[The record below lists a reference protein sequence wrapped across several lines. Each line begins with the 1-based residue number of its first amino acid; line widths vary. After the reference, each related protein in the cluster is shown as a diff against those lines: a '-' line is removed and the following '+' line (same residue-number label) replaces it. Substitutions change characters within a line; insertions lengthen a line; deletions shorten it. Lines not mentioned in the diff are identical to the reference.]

1 MKKKLLNQLV
11 VMSRNTLLAMTINCI
26 FCMIVYANDVK
37 GQASLRDIEMSMSV
51 KETTITD
58 IFKLISEQT
67 GFKFTYN
74 NRIVDL
80 NKKMTLRYKQQTLF
94 DILSV
99 ISESQGLSFRR
110 INDNIH
116 VAKTPK
122 RTHRP
127 QVTDVPDAT
136 TISGV
141 IKDPDGEPLPGVSII
156 VKGTN
161 QGTITNVNGEF
172 SLEVDEGATL
182 IISFVG
188 YKTISLNVGDKT
200 TFNISLEEDVTS
212 LNEVV
217 VTATGVRRRVEIGNA
232 IARLDVSEDVK
243 VRPINN
249 VSDLL
254 QGQASGVQI
263 LGSGGSTGMGS
274 RIRIRGSNS
283 ASLSNEPV
291 IYVDGVLINNQPN
304 SISFETGG
312 QSPSRLND
320 INPEDIESIEVIKGP
335 SAATLYGSIAANGVI
350 RITTKRGKEGK
361 PRWSVFTETG
371 LVKDV
376 GNYPKN
382 YEALD
387 ANGNPGFN
395 FDAAAGTF
403 VHSTVNSFQPLNDS
417 RTSPFRTGNTFGTGL
432 SVSGGNSIL
441 TYFLSG
447 NYTDNEGV
455 LPVNNLVRKNFRGNF
470 GAQVTEKLK
479 LNLSTGY
486 TSSDLELPLNDN
498 FSLALLAQGLNGRAT
513 PDVNDGWGEFT
524 PEQLFTIDSRQIIN
538 RYTTGLEA
546 EWSAFEGFN
555 LRISGGI
562 DYTNRW
568 DWQFFPTGK
577 APDFLNYDEGAKFSN
592 RFNEYVYTF
601 DAVASYNLSLS
612 DKLSLRSSAGFQY
625 LQNLTQGT
633 LSTGLQIVAGSS
645 SIAGAANTFSDEQTI
660 EQRTTGVF
668 LEEQL
673 NINEKLFLTG
683 AIRSDRGSAFGAS
696 LDAVIYPKFSASW
709 LLSNESFFNVSNNVI
724 SSLRLRGAWGA
735 SGVQPGTNDA
745 LRFFTPI
752 AATVEGG
759 ESVTGV
765 TFGSVGNTDL
775 RPERSTEIE
784 VGLDASFASD
794 RIGLELTYFNKQTDD
809 ALIFRQLPL
818 SLGVGSGR
826 FENLGSVKNSGLEIA
841 LNTRVFQTEKVVF
854 NLNFVGSFLD
864 NELKELGSGIEP
876 VIFGQQRHVE
886 GKPLGGYWD
895 EEYTF
900 SDENNDG
907 FIGVDEVQVGEVVY
921 LGSPFA
927 TTDMSFIPSF
937 SFFDEQIVLRGLLN
951 FRGGQKLYNNTGS
964 WRNGNS
970 NTQELNDPNASL
982 EGQARAVAAKFYG
995 TNAGYIEDASFWRL
1009 REISLT
1015 YNLPDKLLSSLGFS
1029 RISLTL
1035 SGQNLGLWTDY
1046 SGLDP
1051 EISSVGQANFTTEEF
1066 LSQPPVRSWRARLN
1080 LTF

>member
-1 MKKKLLNQLV
+1 MNKKLLNQLV
-11 VMSRNTLLAMTINCI
+11 VMSRNTLMAMSINCI
-26 FCMIVYANDVK
+26 FCLIVYANDVK
-37 GQASLRDIEMSMSV
+37 GQASLRDVQVSISV
-51 KETTITD
+51 KDAKITD
-58 IFKLISEQT
+58 IFNLISVET

-74 NRIVDL
+74 NRIVNL
-80 NKKMTLRYKQQTLF
+80 KKRINIRSEDQSLF
-94 DILSV
+94 EVLSE
-99 ISESQGLSFRR
+99 ISRSEGLSFRR
-110 INDNIH
+110 VNDNIH
-116 VAKTPK
+116 VAKSPQKKPK
-122 RTHRP
+122 P
-127 QVTDVPDAT
+127 YVVDVNES
-136 TISGV
+136 ISITGV
-141 IKDPDGEPLPGVSII
+141 IRDPSGEPLPGVSIV
-156 VKGTN
+156 VKGTQ
-161 QGTITNVNGEF
+161 QGTITDIDGNF
-172 SLEVDEGATL
+172 SLEVDENAIL
-182 IISFVG
+182 VISFIG
-188 YKTISLNVGDKT
+188 YKTTEIAVDNKS
-200 TFNISLEEDVTS
+200 TFDITLKEDVTS

-217 VTATGVRRRVEIGNA
+217 ITATGVRRRVEIGNA

-361 PRWSVFTETG
+361 PRWSVFTE
-371 LVKDV
+371 V
-376 GNYPKN
+376 GQVNDIGDYPKN
-382 YEALD
+382 FEALD
-387 ANGNPGFN
+387 ASGNPGFN

-403 VHSTVNSFQPLNDS
+403 VHSTVNSYQPLNDS
-417 RTSPFRTGNTFGTGL
+417 RTSPFRTGNTFGSGL
-432 SVSGGNSIL
+432 SVSGGNDVL

-447 NYTDNEGV
+447 SYTDNEGV

-470 GAQVTEKLK
+470 GAQVNDKLK
-479 LNLSTGY
+479 LNLSTGF

-513 PDVNDGWGEFT
+513 PDINDGWGEFT

-538 RYTTGLEA
+538 RYTTGIEA

-555 LRISGGI
+555 LRISGGL

-568 DWQFFPTGK
+568 DLQFFPTGK

-592 RFNEYVYTF
+592 RFNEFVYTF
-601 DAVASYNLSLS
+601 DAVASYNLVLS

-625 LQNLTQGT
+625 LQNLTEGT

-709 LLSNESFFNVSNNVI
+709 LVSNESFFNVNNNLI

-765 TFGSVGNTDL
+765 TFGSVGNADL
-775 RPERSTEIE
+775 QPERSTEIE

-794 RIGLELTYFNKQTDD
+794 RVGLELTYFNKQTED

-818 SLGVGSGR
+818 SLGVGNGR

-841 LNTRVFQTEKVVF
+841 LNTKVFQTDKVAF

-864 NELKELGSGIEP
+864 NELIELGNGIEP

-927 TTDMSFIPSF
+927 TTDISFIPSL
-937 SFFDEQIVLRGLLN
+937 SFFNEQLTLRGLLN
-951 FRGGQKLYNNTGS
+951 YRGGQKLYNNTGS

-1009 REISLT
+1009 REVSLT
-1015 YNLPDKLLSSLGFS
+1015 YSLPKKILSPLGFS
-1029 RISLTL
+1029 RVSLTL